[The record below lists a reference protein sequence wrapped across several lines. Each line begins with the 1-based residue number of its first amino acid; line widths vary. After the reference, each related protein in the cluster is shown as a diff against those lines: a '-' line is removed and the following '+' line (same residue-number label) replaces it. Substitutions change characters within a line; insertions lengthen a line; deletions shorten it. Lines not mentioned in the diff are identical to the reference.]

1 MAITTLLAIHS
12 TDDQTDDLKPLM
24 AMAEMMGAHL
34 NLVVFGVLDT
44 IPTATYPG
52 MPPAYL
58 VDEHNR
64 VMKNA
69 EQRANT
75 VQALVEDANLS
86 ASVMVECVDRG
97 IVGQTISRHAL
108 CADLTVFPHGSVP
121 QQLLLTDAFNGV
133 LFDAD
138 RPVLVL
144 GEGDRPVAKPGR
156 ALMAWNGEPEAAAAI
171 HQSLMLLE
179 DTKNVHLV
187 SVGEGDSALQ
197 TALQDEMSQFLKRH
211 GMEVSVDRL
220 DGSPSEVGDL
230 LLAHASDKDADI
242 IVMGAYGHSRL
253 REWLLGGTTR
263 DLLARTRK
271 AVFMAH

>member
-12 TDDQTDDLKPLM
+12 TDDKTDDLKPLM
-24 AMAEMMGAHL
+24 ALAEMMGAHL

-52 MPPAYL
+52 MPGADL

-75 VQALVEDANLS
+75 VQALIEDANLS

-97 IVGQTISRHAL
+97 IIGRTISRHAL

-121 QQLLLTDAFNGV
+121 QQALLTDAFNGV

-144 GEGDRPVAKPGR
+144 GEGDQPLAKPGR

-171 HQSLMLLE
+171 HQSLMFLE
-179 DTKNVHLV
+179 DTKNVRLV
-187 SVGEGDSALQ
+187 TIGEGASTAQ
-197 TALQDEMSQFLKRH
+197 TALQDEMSQFLARH
-211 GMEVSVDRL
+211 DMEVSVDRL
-220 DGSPSEVGDL
+220 DGAPSEVADL
-230 LLAHASDKDADI
+230 LLAHASDKDADV

-263 DLLARTRK
+263 DLLARTSK